1 MKQLSLHTVLYIFL
15 IKIDFACPVVG
26 NLQIK

>member
-15 IKIDFACPVVG
+15 IKIDFACPVG